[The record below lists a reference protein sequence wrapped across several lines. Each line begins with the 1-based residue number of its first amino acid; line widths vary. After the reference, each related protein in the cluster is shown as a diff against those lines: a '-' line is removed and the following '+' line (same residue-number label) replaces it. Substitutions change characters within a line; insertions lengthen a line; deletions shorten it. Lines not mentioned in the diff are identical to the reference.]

1 MYWYR
6 IGDFR
11 IIGIDGY
18 RLSGSSEWVKMEAFR
33 PEKENEDLSGHG
45 LRLAQKKAG
54 PRQTAEGLREGER
67 CPWSTPRPLRKP
79 FLGLRLL
86 VLPPNG
92 SFLRA

>member
-1 MYWYR
+1 M
-6 IGDFR
+6 
-11 IIGIDGY
+11 
-18 RLSGSSEWVKMEAFR
+18 KMGAFR
-33 PEKENEDLSGHG
+33 PEEANEDLSDHG

-79 FLGLRLL
+79 FLGLQLL

>member
-1 MYWYR
+1 M
-6 IGDFR
+6 
-11 IIGIDGY
+11 IGID
-18 RLSGSSEWVKMEAFR
+18 RWILSGSSERMKMGAFR
-33 PEKENEDLSGHG
+33 PEKENGDLPDYG
-45 LRLAQKKAG
+45 LRLAQKKVG

-67 CPWSTPRPLRKP
+67 CPWSIPRPLRKP

>member
-1 MYWYR
+1 MIR
-6 IGDFR
+6 IDE
-11 IIGIDGY
+11 Y
-18 RLSGSSEWVKMEAFR
+18 RLSGSSERMKMGVFR
-33 PEKENEDLSGHG
+33 PEEENEDLSDHG

-54 PRQTAEGLREGER
+54 LRETAEGLREGER
-67 CPWSTPRPLRKP
+67 CPWSTPRPLREP